1 MKNKYAQIKDLI
13 EGKNFNFFN
22 NFQDQVFKTK
32 TICINDVGYD
42 WFDCLSDDEQ
52 TAFEDYLLNL
62 KEDDYDFYIETNDK
76 QIKQDFYYHC
86 SMYDDLKHIKE
97 RI

>member
-1 MKNKYAQIKDLI
+1 MI
-13 EGKNFNFFN
+13 
-22 NFQDQVFKTK
+22 
-32 TICINDVGYD
+32 
-42 WFDCLSDDEQ
+42 DEQ

-62 KEDDYDFYIETNDK
+62 KEDDYDFYIKAKDK
-76 QIKQDFYYHC
+76 EIKQDFYYHC